1 MSEFART
8 IVSRLRRFIGNRRH
22 VRRREVHL
30 PFSMSVA
37 DRRIRP
43 NGARGVPSID
53 GHTLDISATG
63 LALNVP
69 TIRIEEHYLVGDSRR
84 LQLKLE
90 LPDGPVKM
98 LVAPVRY
105 ESLDEHQTET
115 GYAIGVRITEMAE
128 QDRINFNEYIKHLK
142 RRGIIE

>member
-1 MSEFART
+1 MSEYART
-8 IVSRLRRFIGNRRH
+8 IVSRLRQFIGNRRH
-22 VRRREVHL
+22 FRRREVRL

-43 NGARGVPSID
+43 NGSRGVPTIN

-69 TIRIEEHYLVGDSRR
+69 AIRIEEHYLVGDTRR

-98 LVAPVRY
+98 QVAPVRY
-105 ESLDEHQTET
+105 ESLEEHQTET
-115 GYAIGVRITEMAE
+115 GYAIGVRITEMTE
-128 QDRINFNEYIKHLK
+128 QDR
-142 RRGIIE
+142 